1 MAFPVLRAW
10 RAAAALFFA
19 LILAGCAGM
28 ATIPE
33 PTLARDTLDD
43 FMLEGRFSLRQEE
56 KSYSGKLSWRHAS
69 GRDELLLSSPL
80 GQGVAEITA
89 DADEARLTTSDGKAY
104 SAADAQTLTE
114 NVLGYRL
121 PLALLTDWVRG
132 RGMDDA
138 TKVERDE
145 YGRPLRLR
153 HEEWRIE
160 YGYDSDAPSAPPGRL
175 FAEREGSFELR
186 LRIDEWTRLPP
197 APRQKTAP

>member
-1 MAFPVLRAW
+1 MIPPVLGAW
-10 RAAAALFFA
+10 RVAAALFSA
-19 LILAGCAGM
+19 LLLAGCAGM
-28 ATIPE
+28 SAVPVQ
-33 PTLARDTLDD
+33 PARDALND
-43 FMLEGRFSLRQEE
+43 FMLEGRFSLRQED
-56 KSYSGKLSWRHAS
+56 KSYAGKLSWRHAG

-80 GQGVAEITA
+80 GQGIAQITA
-89 DADEARLTTSDGKAY
+89 EPGEARLTTSDGKAY

-132 RGMDDA
+132 RDTDA
-138 TKVERDE
+138 ANVERDG

-153 HEEWRIE
+153 HEDWRIE

-186 LRIDEWTRLPP
+186 LRIDEWTRLP
-197 APRQKTAP
+197 QETAP